1 MYRFQVS
8 AQTEMGEQI
17 GLCGAGEALG
27 NWNPARCV
35 RLTTQADRYP
45 LWSGEVAVGEPPLES
60 TEFLEYKYLRLKPD
74 GRVVWEDLR
83 SNRRVPWEPQPVP
96 LVVEDGAFDR
106 PPVCPY
112 GYYVSPVPVPP
123 GQGPKVLVVGSS
135 VALGCSAWLLRGWA
149 WHLGRALHERY
160 GYHLVN
166 ASVLGANVRDTLA
179 RLPGLLAQER
189 PALVVLA
196 LSLGNEGLA
205 ACHPHEGRVVQRRFE
220 SGLQQAIQM
229 VRAAG
234 ARPLLGSVYPHGHYG
249 PEHYAVLRETHR
261 RMLSWGVPV
270 LNWLDG
276 LDRGDGRWRS
286 PLEWDA
292 AHPNTDGQRVMF
304 EAIALEEFAPDAPV
318 SEPPLWVSVFGDA
331 AGFEVFWSPRETAL
345 RLVNGTAY
353 PYHVTPTWS
362 ALQAALRQRAPLP
375 GIYHR
380 RQPQVNEPSSLAVS
394 PAGEIETVLT
404 VPPHTEWV
412 FDSTFHLFAPSVAT
426 TLFYDGQLALIQEGD
441 RRLRMVCEAYVEYN
455 VHPMWREVRAALRG
469 MPPGV
474 YEDRL
479 HPDTPF
485 RTLWIDDG
493 LASRVKVP
501 PRSTLVFDYVCGLQE
516 RPRVAIVPLGDRCA
530 ARMLLY
536 KMEFDGPAFP
546 FDLTRTTLLSDVAD
560 IIAQGFWDMWNPA
573 LLHYSPAEH
582 RIYHRRWTGLSFAH
596 EVEDTDNPLQDM
608 TPVWERMAKRYSARA
623 QRFAYV
629 LAKAD
634 ELLFIRTGASDRGS
648 VEDLLT
654 KLRWQCGTK
663 PLRLLLFS
671 EQDSGE
677 FAGLPEVIHHNL
689 YFNPDWMYADV
700 GYWQHCTE
708 VLRGILQDLGI
719 SSRNLFWCPPNPP
732 RLEPTAV
739 PA

>member
-45 LWSGEVAVGEPPLES
+45 LWSGEVAVGEPAAADLV
-60 TEFLEYKYLRLKPD
+60 YKYLRLKPD
-74 GRVVWEDLR
+74 GRVIWENLSD
-83 SNRRVPWEPQPVP
+83 NRRIPWEPQPVT
-96 LVVEDGAFDR
+96 LVVEDGSFDR

-112 GYYVSPVPVPP
+112 GYYVSPVPVP
-123 GQGPKVLVVGSS
+123 GGTGPKVLVVGSS

-149 WHLGRALHERY
+149 WHLAQALRERY

-166 ASVLGANVRDTLA
+166 GAVLGANITDTLA

-189 PALVVLA
+189 PAIVILA

-205 ACHPHEGRVVQRRFE
+205 TCRPQERWGVQRRFE
-220 SGLQQAIQM
+220 SGLQRAVQM

-249 PEHYAVLRETHR
+249 PEQNAVLRETHG
-261 RMLSWGVPV
+261 RMQSWGVPV
-270 LNWLDG
+270 LDWLDR

-292 AHPNTDGQRVMF
+292 AHPNTDGQREMF
-304 EAIALEEFAPDAPV
+304 EAIPLALFAPDAPV
-318 SEPPLWVSVFGDA
+318 SELPVSVPVWTEE
-331 AGFEVFWSPRETAL
+331 AGFAVFWSPRETAL
-345 RLVNGTAY
+345 RLVNDTPY
-353 PYHVTPTWS
+353 PYHLTPAWRS
-362 ALQAALRQRAPLP
+362 LQEALRRRAPLP
-375 GIYHR
+375 GLYSR
-380 RQPQVNEPSSLAVS
+380 RDPQVNEPSSLAVS
-394 PAGEIETVLT
+394 PTGELETVLT
-404 VPPHTEWV
+404 VPPHTTWV
-412 FDSTFHLFAPSVAT
+412 FDSTFHLFAPSVAK
-426 TLFYDGQLALIQEGD
+426 TLFYDGQLALLQEGD
-441 RRLRMVCEAYVEYN
+441 RRLRVVCEAYAEYN
-455 VHPMWREVRAALRG
+455 VHPMWREVRVALRE

-474 YEDRL
+474 YEDLL

-501 PRSTLVFDYVCGLQE
+501 PRSTLVFDYVCSLQE
-516 RPRVAIVPLGDRCA
+516 RPRVAILPLGDRCA

-546 FDLTRTTLLSDVAD
+546 FDLTRTTRLSDVAD
-560 IIAQGFWDMWNPA
+560 ILAQGFWDMWNPA
-573 LLHYSPAEH
+573 LLSYHPAEH

-634 ELLFIRTGASDRGS
+634 ELLFIRTGSCDRGS
-648 VEDLLT
+648 VEDLLA
-654 KLRWQCGTK
+654 KLRWQCGDK
-663 PLRLLLFS
+663 PFRLLLFS
-671 EQDSGE
+671 EQDSQE
-677 FAGLPEVIHHNL
+677 FAELPGVIHHNL
-689 YFNPDWMYADV
+689 YFNPDRMYADV

-708 VLRGILQDLGI
+708 VLQGILRDLGI

-732 RLEPTAV
+732 RLSSRDTP
-739 PA
+739 P